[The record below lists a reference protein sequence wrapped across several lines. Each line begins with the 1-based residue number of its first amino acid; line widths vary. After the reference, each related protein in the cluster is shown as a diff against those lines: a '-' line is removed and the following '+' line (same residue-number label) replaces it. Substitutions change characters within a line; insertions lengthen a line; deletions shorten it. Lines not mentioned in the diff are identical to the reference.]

1 VHTMQKIDIEIIN
14 TLNGKK
20 NVVNA
25 DNNLTYGE
33 VIKMHALAPPD
44 VVWTVLDED
53 GNDISSLRLEDR
65 ATKAHIVPGKDIA
78 GG

>member
-1 VHTMQKIDIEIIN
+1 MSKIDVEIVN

-20 NVVNA
+20 SVVSA

-33 VIKMHALAPPD
+33 VVKMHALAPPD

-53 GNDISSLRLEDR
+53 GNDISTLKLEDR
-65 ATKAHIVPGKDIA
+65 MNASQRAHIVPGKDIA

>member
-1 VHTMQKIDIEIIN
+1 MSKIDVEIIN

-20 NVVNA
+20 NIVTA
-25 DNNLTYGE
+25 DNSLTYGE
-33 VIKMHALAPPD
+33 VVKMHALAPPD

-53 GNDISSLRLEDR
+53 GNDISTLKLDER
-65 ATKAHIVPGKDIA
+65 AESSQKAHIVPGKDIA

>member
-1 VHTMQKIDIEIIN
+1 MSKIDVEIIN

-20 NVVNA
+20 NVVTA
-25 DNNLTYGE
+25 DNSLTYGE
-33 VIKMHALAPPD
+33 VVKMHALAPPD

-53 GNDISSLRLEDR
+53 GNDISTLKLEER
-65 ATKAHIVPGKDIA
+65 VNSEQKAHIVPGKDIA